1 LILIQLVCFDGVDL
15 ICEGFIFVFV
25 FADCGWWKE
34 QVFDQ
39 WKASPA

>member
-15 ICEGFIFVFV
+15 ICEGFIFVF
-25 FADCGWWKE
+25 ADCGWWKE